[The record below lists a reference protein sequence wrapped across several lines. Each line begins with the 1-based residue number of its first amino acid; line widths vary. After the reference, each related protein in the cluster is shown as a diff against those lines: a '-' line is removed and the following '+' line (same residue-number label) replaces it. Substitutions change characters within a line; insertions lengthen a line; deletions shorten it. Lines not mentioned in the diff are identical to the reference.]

1 MTRHGA
7 NKDMI
12 LTVKTARGQHI
23 VERFSRIAANDVHL
37 EVISGGVRQEIMVP
51 FAEIL
56 EIQLKHK
63 DA

>member
-1 MTRHGA
+1 MTRHGS
-7 NKDMI
+7 NKDMV
-12 LTVKTARGQHI
+12 LTVKTVKGQYV
-23 VERFSRIAANDVHL
+23 VERISRIASNDMHL
-37 EVISGGVRQEIMVP
+37 EVVSNGVHQEIMVP